1 MLRGAA
7 CLGAY
12 RATAY
17 PVTPIPSLQR
27 LRSNPLVVPSQIPF
41 ARASGAF
48 NPGAAID
55 HASGRVVLLVRVFEE
70 ETRRSA
76 LALALSS
83 DGEHIDEIRDQPAVA
98 REAPYEEW
106 GVEDARITWLAD
118 EQRYAITYTGYS
130 PAGPRVCLITTD
142 DLLAPERYR
151 RHGPR
156 LAGENKNCVVFPE
169 RIGGEYHILHRP
181 MPCIE
186 HVRVRALEE
195 EWPSH
200 GRVLLG
206 PRPGTWRSSRV
217 GAGAPPIRTELG
229 WLLPFHGATTIAEG
243 NVYSMGWCLLDL
255 HDPSTVLY
263 VSDAPALTP
272 EAPYEIECRDI
283 PQVDMANFVT
293 GVRVVFPQGL
303 VERGDELIVYYG
315 AADVSVAAAKVSK
328 RALLDWLAA
337 AIERSDDAVPR

>member
-1 MLRGAA
+1 MACPGARRGT
-7 CLGAY
+7 AY
-12 RATAY
+12 R
-17 PVTPIPSLQR
+17 VTRIPALQR
-27 LRSNPLVVPSQIPF
+27 LSSNPLVVPSNISF

-70 ETRRSA
+70 DSRRSS
-76 LALALSS
+76 LALAISA
-83 DGEHIDEIRDQPAVA
+83 DGERIDEIRPGVG

-118 EQRYAITYTGYS
+118 ERRYAITYTGYS

-156 LAGENKNCVVFPE
+156 IAGENKNCVVFPE
-169 RIGGEYHILHRP
+169 KVGGAYQILHRP
-181 MPCIE
+181 MPCVE
-186 HVRVRALEE
+186 YVSVRSLDD
-195 EWPSH
+195 EWPSR
-200 GRVLLG
+200 GVTLLG

-229 WLLPFHGATTIAEG
+229 WLFPFHGATSIEEG
-243 NVYSMGWCLLDL
+243 NVYSMGWCLLAL
-255 HDPSTVLY
+255 HDPAKVLY

-272 EAPYEIECRDI
+272 SAPYEIERNAI
-283 PQVDMANFVT
+283 PQVDMANFIT
-293 GVRVVFPQGL
+293 GVRVAFPQGL
-303 VERGDELIVYYG
+303 VERGDELTVYYG
-315 AADVSVAAAKVSK
+315 AADVSVAGARVSK
-328 RALLDWLAA
+328 RTLLASIA
-337 AIERSDDAVPR
+337 ESIARNEGGVPV